1 VEASGDG
8 MIDDEQAAA
17 VEEKI
22 WNSLDY
28 DTRLAVAGHM
38 IRKVVEIGTEGGSFR
53 HFIYGVLGFSMD
65 AYVPLY
71 MAGGMTITNEFDLQ
85 KIEDIKKI
93 AEENKYEK
101 LKSVLGL
108 CDEPD
113 CFKEA
118 STGWPS
124 EDNVYRHTCSA
135 HFKKKNDETE

>member
-1 VEASGDG
+1 MNDKEWEDGDQKVWDG
-8 MIDDEQAAA
+8 
-17 VEEKI
+17 
-22 WNSLDY
+22 LDY

-53 HFIYGVLGFSMD
+53 HFIYGVLGFDMD

-93 AEENKYEK
+93 VGENKYEK
-101 LKSVLGL
+101 LKPVLGL

-113 CFKEA
+113 CFEEA
-118 STGWPS
+118 SSGWPS